1 MRESRNGQGIVLYS
15 APPLQTPIVWILL
28 FIASMAAIWYII
40 SRPLDG
46 PARGIGNMEPSWSP
60 DGSKIAFS
68 SDRDGNREI
77 YLVDVNTQ
85 KETRITY
92 EKADDSQPAWTRA
105 GDLLAIVS
113 KRDGQRC
120 GDLYLL
126 HVVTGQTT
134 RVTFRP
140 SGCDMH
146 PSWTPTPVP
155 GEISKRVVFDSDR
168 DDGKGE
174 IYSLD
179 IDTFADT
186 RITFRE
192 AQQDIHPTIS
202 PDGSKIAFQS
212 YVNRNW
218 EIFVMDSDGRNI
230 KQLTF
235 NPKDDIQPA
244 WSPDGQKIAFASH
257 RDGNWEIY
265 VMDTDG
271 SNVRKL
277 TNHVAHDQK
286 PTWSPDSKWIGFQS
300 NRTGRWEIWR
310 MSASDGSNLLRLSGK
325 Q

>member
-1 MRESRNGQGIVLYS
+1 MKEGRNSQEIVLYS
-15 APPLQTPIVWILL
+15 APPPIVWVLL
-28 FIASMAAIWYII
+28 LIAAVIAIGIMI
-40 SRPLDG
+40 PRDG
-46 PARGIGNMEPSWSP
+46 RKIAGNVEPSWSP
-60 DGSKIAFS
+60 DGAKIAFS
-68 SDRDGNREI
+68 SDRDGNWEI
-77 YLVDVNTQ
+77 YLVDVSTQ

-92 EKADDSQPAWTRA
+92 EKAADGQPAWTPA

-126 HVVTGQTT
+126 HTGTGQTT
-134 RVTFRP
+134 RTTFRT
-140 SGCDMH
+140 SGCDRH
-146 PSWTPTPVP
+146 PSWTPTPLP

-179 IDTFADT
+179 IGTFAVT

-192 AQQDIHPTIS
+192 AQQDLHPTIS

-212 YVNRNW
+212 YVDRNW

-230 KQLTF
+230 KQLTS

-244 WSPDGQKIAFASH
+244 WSPDGQKIAFASY

-271 SNVRKL
+271 SNVRKV

-300 NRTGRWEIWR
+300 QRTGRWEIWR
-310 MSASDGSNLLRLSGK
+310 MNAMDGSNLLRLSGK